1 MILQLYAGIINNIG
15 VSHMTT
21 ERLIDKDT
29 EKKLITAQKT
39 EITEH
44 YIYDR
49 LSHSVKG
56 DGNREILQRI
66 SKDELKH
73 HNLCNYYTCIEVKP
87 NRFKI
92 WLYYVI
98 SRVFGITFGL
108 KLMERGEDKAH
119 AAYQQLA
126 KTIPEVENVVLDEER
141 HGNELIDLID
151 DERLE
156 YSSDIVRGLNVALVE
171 ITGALAGFTFALQ
184 DKNLVLTA
192 GLIIGITVSL
202 STTSTEYIATKSS
215 TSVKS
220 PLKSAF
226 YAWLAN
232 IVAIAFLLLPYLIF
246 SNIYLA
252 LGLMI
257 LDAVIVIFILT
268 FYLSIARETSI
279 IKMFLEMTVVSL
291 GIAALA
297 FGIGFLA
304 REFLHIHV

>member
-1 MILQLYAGIINNIG
+1 
-15 VSHMTT
+15 MTT
-21 ERLIDKDT
+21 ERQIDKET

-39 EITEH
+39 ELTEH
-44 YIYDR
+44 YIYDK
-49 LSHSVKG
+49 LSQSVKG
-56 DGNREILQRI
+56 DRNREILQRI

-73 HNLCNYYTCIEVKP
+73 HNLCNYYTCIEIKP
-87 NRFKI
+87 SRFKI
-92 WLYYVI
+92 WLYYAIVKI
-98 SRVFGITFGL
+98 FGITFGL
-108 KLMERGEDKAH
+108 KLMERSEDRAH
-119 AAYQQLA
+119 TAYQELA
-126 KTIPEVENVVLDEER
+126 KTIPEVESVIRDEER
-141 HGNELIDLID
+141 HGNELIDMID

-171 ITGALAGFTFALQ
+171 VTGALAGFTFVLQ
-184 DKNLVLTA
+184 DKDLILTA

-215 TSVKS
+215 ISIKS

-232 IVAIAFLLLPYLIF
+232 IIAVVFLLDPYLIF
-246 SNIYLA
+246 NDVYLA

-257 LDAVIVIFILT
+257 LDAVILIFILT
-268 FYLSIARETSI
+268 FYLSVARNASFM
-279 IKMFLEMTVVSL
+279 KMFLEMTAVSL

-304 REFLHIHV
+304 REFLHVHV

>member
-1 MILQLYAGIINNIG
+1 
-15 VSHMTT
+15 MTV
-21 ERLIDKDT
+21 ERQIDKDT
-29 EKKLITAQKT
+29 EKKVITAQKT

-44 YIYDR
+44 FIYDK
-49 LSHSVKG
+49 LSRRVKG
-56 DGNREILQRI
+56 EHNREILQRI

-87 NRFKI
+87 NKFKI
-92 WLYYVI
+92 WLYYAIVKI
-98 SRVFGITFGL
+98 FGITFGL
-108 KLMERGEDKAH
+108 KLMERGEDRAH
-119 AAYQQLA
+119 NAYQQLA
-126 KTIPEVENVVLDEER
+126 KIIPEVENVIRDEVR
-141 HGNELIDLID
+141 HGNELIDMID

-184 DKNLVLTA
+184 DKNLILTA

-232 IVAIAFLLLPYLIF
+232 IVAVAFLLDPYLIF
-246 SNIYLA
+246 DNIYLA

-257 LDAVIVIFILT
+257 LDAVILIGILT
-268 FYLSIARETSI
+268 LYLAVARELSFM
-279 IKMFLEMTVVSL
+279 KMFLEMLAVSL
-291 GIAALA
+291 GITALA

-304 REFLHIHV
+304 REFLHIHI

>member
-1 MILQLYAGIINNIG
+1 
-15 VSHMTT
+15 MTT
-21 ERLIDKDT
+21 ERQIDKDT
-29 EKKLITAQKT
+29 EKKIITAQET

-49 LSHSVKG
+49 LSRSVKG
-56 DGNREILQRI
+56 DRNREILKSI
-66 SKDELKH
+66 SMDELKH
-73 HNLCNYYTCIEVKP
+73 HDLCNYYTCIEVKP
-87 NRFKI
+87 NKFKI
-92 WLYYVI
+92 WLYYMI
-98 SRVFGITFGL
+98 SRIFGITFGL
-108 KLMERGEDKAH
+108 KLMERGEEKAH

-126 KTIPEVENVVLDEER
+126 KTIPEVENVVRDEER
-141 HGNELIDLID
+141 HGNELIDMID

-171 ITGALAGFTFALQ
+171 ITGAIAGFTFALQ
-184 DKNLVLTA
+184 DRNLILTA

-215 TSVKS
+215 TSLKS

-232 IVAIAFLLLPYLIF
+232 IVAVAILLLPYILF

-257 LDAVIVIFILT
+257 MDAVIVIFILT
-268 FYLSIARETSI
+268 FYLSVARDTSF
-279 IKMFLEMTVVSL
+279 IKMFLEMTAISL

-297 FGIGFLA
+297 FGIGLLA

>member
-1 MILQLYAGIINNIG
+1 MA
-15 VSHMTT
+15 T
-21 ERLIDKDT
+21 ERQLDIET
-29 EKKLITAQKT
+29 EKKVITAQKT

-49 LSHSVKG
+49 LSQSVKG
-56 DGNREILQRI
+56 ERNREILQRI
-66 SKDELKH
+66 SRDELKH

-92 WLYYVI
+92 WLYYAI
-98 SRVFGITFGL
+98 SRIFGITFGL
-108 KLMERGEDKAH
+108 KLMERNEDRAH
-119 AAYQQLA
+119 TAYQQLA
-126 KTIPEVENVVLDEER
+126 KAIPEVENVILDEER
-141 HGNELIDLID
+141 HGNELINMID

-184 DKNLVLTA
+184 DEKLVLTA

-202 STTSTEYIATKSS
+202 STTGTEYIATKSS
-215 TSVKS
+215 TSVKN

-232 IVAIAFLLLPYLIF
+232 IVAIAFLVLPYLIF
-246 SNIYLA
+246 GNIYLA

-257 LDAVIVIFILT
+257 FDAVIVIFILT
-268 FYLSIARETSI
+268 FYLSVARDISTT
-279 IKMFLEMTVVSL
+279 KMFLETTAISL

>member
-1 MILQLYAGIINNIG
+1 MA
-15 VSHMTT
+15 T
-21 ERLIDKDT
+21 ERQLDIET
-29 EKKLITAQKT
+29 EKKVITAQKT

-49 LSHSVKG
+49 LSQSVKG
-56 DGNREILQRI
+56 ERNREILQRI
-66 SKDELKH
+66 SRDELKH

-92 WLYYVI
+92 WLYYAI
-98 SRVFGITFGL
+98 SRIFGITFGL
-108 KLMERGEDKAH
+108 KLMERNEDRAH
-119 AAYQQLA
+119 TAYQQLA
-126 KTIPEVENVVLDEER
+126 KTIPEVENVILDEER
-141 HGNELIDLID
+141 HGNELINMID

-184 DKNLVLTA
+184 DEKLVLTA

-202 STTSTEYIATKSS
+202 STTGTEYIATKSS
-215 TSVKS
+215 TSVKN

-246 SNIYLA
+246 GNIYLA

-257 LDAVIVIFILT
+257 FDAVIVIFILT
-268 FYLSIARETSI
+268 FYLSVARDISTT
-279 IKMFLEMTVVSL
+279 KMFLETTAISL

>member
-1 MILQLYAGIINNIG
+1 
-15 VSHMTT
+15 MTA
-21 ERLIDKDT
+21 ERQIDKDT
-29 EKKLITAQKT
+29 EKKVITAQKT

-56 DGNREILQRI
+56 DRNREILQRI

-87 NRFKI
+87 SKFKI

-98 SRVFGITFGL
+98 SRLFGITFGL
-108 KLMERGEDKAH
+108 KLMERSEDRAH
-119 AAYQQLA
+119 TAYQQLA
-126 KTIPEVENVVLDEER
+126 KAIPEVENVILDEER
-141 HGNELIDLID
+141 HGNELIDMID

-171 ITGALAGFTFALQ
+171 ITGALAGFTFGLQ
-184 DKNLVLTA
+184 DRNLVLIA

-215 TSVKS
+215 TSLKN

-232 IVAIAFLLLPYLIF
+232 IVAIAFLLLPYLII

-252 LGLMI
+252 LGFMI
-257 LDAVIVIFILT
+257 LDAVIIIFILT
-268 FYLSIARETSI
+268 FYLSVARGTSA
-279 IKMFLEMTVVSL
+279 IKMFLEMTAVSL

>member
-1 MILQLYAGIINNIG
+1 MA
-15 VSHMTT
+15 T
-21 ERLIDKDT
+21 EQKIDKDT
-29 EKKLITAQKT
+29 EKKIINAQKT
-39 EITEH
+39 EITEY

-49 LSHSVKG
+49 LSHSVKSER
-56 DGNREILQRI
+56 NREILQRI

-87 NRFKI
+87 SRFKI
-92 WLYYVI
+92 WLYYAI
-98 SRVFGITFGL
+98 SRIFGITFGL

-119 AAYQQLA
+119 TAYQQLA
-126 KTIPEVENVVLDEER
+126 EAIPEVEEVIRDEER

-192 GLIIGITVSL
+192 GLIIGVTVSL

-215 TSVKS
+215 TSLKS

-246 SNIYLA
+246 NDLYLA
-252 LGLMI
+252 LGIMI
-257 LDAVIVIFILT
+257 LNAVIIIFILT
-268 FYLSIARETSI
+268 FYLSVAREASI
-279 IKMFLEMTVVSL
+279 MKMFLEMIAISL

>member
-1 MILQLYAGIINNIG
+1 MA
-15 VSHMTT
+15 T
-21 ERLIDKDT
+21 ERQLDRET
-29 EKKLITAQKT
+29 EKKVITAQKT

-49 LSHSVKG
+49 LSQSVKG
-56 DGNREILQRI
+56 ERNREILQRI
-66 SKDELKH
+66 SRDELKH

-92 WLYYVI
+92 WLYYAI
-98 SRVFGITFGL
+98 SRIFGITFGL
-108 KLMERGEDKAH
+108 KLMERNEDRAH
-119 AAYQQLA
+119 TAYQQLA
-126 KTIPEVENVVLDEER
+126 KAIPEVENVILDEER
-141 HGNELIDLID
+141 HGNELINMID

-184 DKNLVLTA
+184 DEKLVLTA

-202 STTSTEYIATKSS
+202 STTGTEYIATKSS
-215 TSVKS
+215 TSVKN

-246 SNIYLA
+246 GNIYLA

-257 LDAVIVIFILT
+257 FDAVIVIFILT
-268 FYLSIARETSI
+268 FYLSVARDISTT
-279 IKMFLEMTVVSL
+279 KMFLETTAISL

>member
-1 MILQLYAGIINNIG
+1 MDTGIIDNIG
-15 VSHMTT
+15 VNSMTT
-21 ERLIDKDT
+21 ERQIDKDT
-29 EKKLITAQKT
+29 EKKIITAQKT
-39 EITEH
+39 EITEY

-49 LSHSVKG
+49 LSQSIKG
-56 DGNREILQRI
+56 ERNREVLQRI

-73 HNLCNYYTCIEVKP
+73 HNLCNYYTCIEIKP
-87 NRFKI
+87 NKFKI
-92 WLYYVI
+92 WLYYAI
-98 SRVFGITFGL
+98 SRIFGITFGL
-108 KLMERGEDKAH
+108 KLMERGEDRAH

-126 KTIPEVENVVLDEER
+126 KTIPEVEDVIRDEER
-141 HGNELIDLID
+141 HGNELIDMID

-171 ITGALAGFTFALQ
+171 ITGALAGFTLVLQ
-184 DKNLVLTA
+184 DRNLVLTA

-215 TSVKS
+215 TSVKN

-232 IVAIAFLLLPYLIF
+232 VIAVAFLLLPYLIF
-246 SNIYLA
+246 NNIYLA

-257 LDAVIVIFILT
+257 LDAVIVIFVLT
-268 FYLSIARETSI
+268 FYLSVARDTST
-279 IKMFLEMTVVSL
+279 IKMFLEMTAVSL

>member
-1 MILQLYAGIINNIG
+1 MA
-15 VSHMTT
+15 T
-21 ERLIDKDT
+21 ERQLDIET
-29 EKKLITAQKT
+29 EKKVITAQKT

-49 LSHSVKG
+49 LSQSVKG
-56 DGNREILQRI
+56 ERNREILQRI
-66 SKDELKH
+66 SRDELKH

-92 WLYYVI
+92 WLYYAI
-98 SRVFGITFGL
+98 SRIFGITFGL
-108 KLMERGEDKAH
+108 KLMERNEDRAH
-119 AAYQQLA
+119 TAYQQLA
-126 KTIPEVENVVLDEER
+126 KAIPEVENVILDEER
-141 HGNELIDLID
+141 HGNELINMID

-184 DKNLVLTA
+184 DEKLVLTA

-202 STTSTEYIATKSS
+202 STTGTEYIATKSS
-215 TSVKS
+215 TSVKN

-246 SNIYLA
+246 GNIYLA

-257 LDAVIVIFILT
+257 FDAVIVIFILT
-268 FYLSIARETSI
+268 FYLSVARDISTT
-279 IKMFLEMTVVSL
+279 KMFLETTAISL

>member
-1 MILQLYAGIINNIG
+1 
-15 VSHMTT
+15 MTT
-21 ERLIDKDT
+21 ERQLDKDT
-29 EKKLITAQKT
+29 EKKIITAQKT

-49 LSHSVKG
+49 LSKSIKG
-56 DGNREILQRI
+56 ERNREILQQI

-98 SRVFGITFGL
+98 SRIFGITFGL
-108 KLMERGEDKAH
+108 KLMERGEDRAH

-126 KTIPEVENVVLDEER
+126 KTIPQVENVVRDEER
-141 HGNELIDLID
+141 HGNELIDMID

-184 DKNLVLTA
+184 DRNLVLTA

-215 TSVKS
+215 TSIKN
-220 PLKSAF
+220 PFKSAF

-268 FYLSIARETSI
+268 FYLSVARETST
-279 IKMFLEMTVVSL
+279 IKMFLEMTAVSL
-291 GIAALA
+291 GIAVLA

-304 REFLHIHV
+304 REFLQIHV

>member
-1 MILQLYAGIINNIG
+1 
-15 VSHMTT
+15 MTT
-21 ERLIDKDT
+21 ERQIDKDT
-29 EKKLITAQKT
+29 EKKIITAQKT

-44 YIYDR
+44 FIYER
-49 LSHSVKG
+49 LSQSIKG
-56 DGNREILQRI
+56 ERNREILRSI
-66 SKDELKH
+66 SEDELKH
-73 HNLCNYYTCIEVKP
+73 HDLCNYYTCIEVKP
-87 NRFKI
+87 SRFKI

-98 SRVFGITFGL
+98 SRIFGITFGL

-119 AAYQQLA
+119 AAYQLLA

-232 IVAIAFLLLPYLIF
+232 IVAVAFLLLPYIIF

-257 LDAVIVIFILT
+257 FDAVIVIFILT
-268 FYLSIARETSI
+268 FYLSVARDTSI
-279 IKMFLEMTVVSL
+279 IRMFLEMTTVSL

-304 REFLHIHV
+304 REFLHVHV

>member
-1 MILQLYAGIINNIG
+1 MDDSG
-15 VSHMTT
+15 VSDMTV
-21 ERLIDKDT
+21 EQQIDKDT
-29 EKKLITAQKT
+29 EKKVITAQKT

-44 YIYDR
+44 FIYDK
-49 LSHSVKG
+49 LSRSAKNER
-56 DGNREILQRI
+56 NREILQRI

-73 HNLCNYYTCIEVKP
+73 HNLCNYYTCIEIKP

-92 WLYYVI
+92 WLYYAIVKI
-98 SRVFGITFGL
+98 FGITFGL
-108 KLMERGEDKAH
+108 KLMERGEDRAH

-126 KTIPEVENVVLDEER
+126 KTIPEVENVIRDEER
-141 HGNELIDLID
+141 HGNELLDMID

-171 ITGALAGFTFALQ
+171 ITGAVAGFTLALQ
-184 DKNLVLTA
+184 DRNLILTA

-202 STTSTEYIATKSS
+202 STVSTEYIATKSS

-226 YAWLAN
+226 YAWLAT
-232 IVAIAFLLLPYLIF
+232 IIAIAFLLLPYLIF
-246 SNIYLA
+246 SNIYLG

-257 LDAVIVIFILT
+257 LDAIIVIFILT
-268 FYLSIARETSI
+268 FYLSVARGTSTT
-279 IKMFLEMTVVSL
+279 KMFFEMIVVSL

-304 REFLHIHV
+304 REFLHVHV

>member
-1 MILQLYAGIINNIG
+1 MA
-15 VSHMTT
+15 T
-21 ERLIDKDT
+21 ELKIDKDT
-29 EKKLITAQKT
+29 EKKIITAQKT
-39 EITEH
+39 EITEYH
-44 YIYDR
+44 IYDR
-49 LSHSVKG
+49 LSRAVKG
-56 DGNREILQRI
+56 DRNREILQRI

-73 HNLCNYYTCIEVKP
+73 HSLCFYYSCIEVKP
-87 NRFKI
+87 NKFKI

-98 SRVFGITFGL
+98 SRIFGITFGL

-126 KTIPEVENVVLDEER
+126 KVIPEVENVVRDEER
-141 HGNELIDLID
+141 HGNELLDLID

-156 YSSDIVRGLNVALVE
+156 YSSDVVRGLNVALVE

-232 IVAIAFLLLPYLIF
+232 IVAVAFLLLPYLIF

-252 LGLMI
+252 LGIMI
-257 LDAVIVIFILT
+257 LDAMIVIFVLT
-268 FYLSIARETSI
+268 FYLSVARETSI
-279 IKMFLEMTVVSL
+279 MKMFLEMTVVSL

-297 FGIGFLA
+297 FGIGFMA
-304 REFLHIHV
+304 RELLHIHV